1 MQSAIRFLSRWSPQL
16 ANKAYSTA
24 LEAYRS
30 QDYATALTNFKA
42 LAAKSPDVQVLL
54 ARMYRNGEGTPVDH
68 QEAAKWTRLAA
79 DNGHAE
85 AQYIMGLIY
94 DDGTLVSQDYSQVLR
109 WYRLSAQQGFPNAQI
124 NLAHCFHEGSGVE
137 RDESMASWWVSHA
150 AEQGDAGAQF
160 HLGSRFVH
168 GVGVERNEFD
178 AFFWLDLAAKGG
190 NDESMAARTLIA
202 DQIAPDEL
210 AEIERGCAALAW
222 KPKPSAD
229 SAFEIFAF
237 AARQTLQQLMTI
249 LGEERF
255 DALKTTERKW
265 PTVGEVIFK
274 DTHGYT
280 LPTIASNL
288 IKHLQE
294 LDLSLDLRLSSEA
307 ETIHQ
312 HRLPTAKTILKF
324 IRRIDDLADVR
335 TVIGEWTADLTH
347 NLMEYHLSLVRELE
361 GEIDSESIATLLKR
375 FSVKQGLR
383 ASRLV
388 EHSGLRKVLLPISP
402 CV

>member
-1 MQSAIRFLSRWSPQL
+1 
-16 ANKAYSTA
+16 
-24 LEAYRS
+24 
-30 QDYATALTNFKA
+30 
-42 LAAKSPDVQVLL
+42 
-54 ARMYRNGEGTPVDH
+54 
-68 QEAAKWTRLAA
+68 LAA

-85 AQYIMGLIY
+85 AQYILGLI
-94 DDGTLVSQDYSQVLR
+94 SQALR

-124 NLAHCFHEGSGVE
+124 NVAHCFHAGLGVE
-137 RDESMASWWVSHA
+137 RDESMAAWWVNRA

-178 AFFWLDLAAKGG
+178 AFFWLDLGAKGG
-190 NDESMAARTLIA
+190 NAEAIAARTLIA
-202 DQIAPDEL
+202 QQIAPDEL

-222 KPKPSAD
+222 KPKTSAD

-237 AARQTLQQLMTI
+237 AARQTVQQLRTI

-265 PTVGEVIFK
+265 PTVGEVILN
-274 DTHGYT
+274 DTHGHT

-288 IKHLQE
+288 RNHLKE
-294 LDLSLDLRLSSEA
+294 LDLSLDLKLGSGA

-312 HRLPTAKTILKF
+312 HRPPTAKTILEF
-324 IRRIDDLADVR
+324 IRRIDDLADVG
-335 TVIGEWTADLTH
+335 TVIGERTADLTH
-347 NLMEYHLSLVRELE
+347 NLMEYHLSLIRELE
-361 GEIDSESIATLLKR
+361 GEIDAESITTLLKR

-388 EHSGLRKVLLPISP
+388 EYSGLRKVLLPISP
-402 CV
+402 W